1 MERNDLVYSM
11 VTSRPLLANNE
22 IEVHRPVFKKTDSK
36 PPSVVEDMTPEQSL
50 QLRDLYQRLK
60 MNFEKSNQEY
70 SLKKRFRND
79 DQPRLG
85 FDNVNVVIPGQ

>member
-1 MERNDLVYSM
+1 
-11 VTSRPLLANNE
+11 
-22 IEVHRPVFKKTDSK
+22 
-36 PPSVVEDMTPEQSL
+36 MTPEQSL

-70 SLKKRFRND
+70 SLRKRFRND